1 MVLKT
6 AEHKSIKELAE
17 LQVKVKK
24 NPLLR
29 KLYPTKVTS
38 SRDAY
43 KILWE
48 IVDKDFLDI
57 QETMIAM
64 YFNRSNQLTGY
75 KVISEGGLSGT
86 VCDPKHVYS
95 FALGCMASGII
106 MAHNH
111 PSGNLTPSDADINLT
126 KKLKH
131 GGLQLDIV
139 VMDHLIFTSEE
150 GIYYSFGDEGIL
162 L

>member
-29 KLYPTKVTS
+29 KLYPTRVTS
-38 SRDAY
+38 SKDAY
-43 KILWE
+43 QILWE
-48 IVDKDFLDI
+48 IVDKEFLDI

-64 YFNRSNQLTGY
+64 YFNRNNQLTGY
-75 KVISEGGLSGT
+75 KVISNGGIAGT
-86 VCDPKHVYS
+86 VCDPKHVYA

-111 PSGNLTPSDADINLT
+111 PSGNLMPSDADINLT
-126 KKLKH
+126 RKLKN
-131 GGLQLDIV
+131 GGIQLDIV
-139 VMDHLIFTSEE
+139 VMDHLIFTSEK
-150 GIYYSFGDEGIL
+150 GVYYSFGDEGRL
-162 L
+162 